1 MKTYKIRTSNQDTHE
16 QQGMHPM
23 QFKTEERWDKAPG
36 AHGPTVRSVLKGCEK
51 EMRFQDVLNRQTG
64 ST

>member
-36 AHGPTVRSVLKGCEK
+36 AHGPTV
-51 EMRFQDVLNRQTG
+51 
-64 ST
+64 